1 MTAFRRGIIRQNVGK
16 LEFLRRALD
25 CALIVVLLYLVAR
38 RSGVRDFGQYHLLA
52 TVALFLFVLFS
63 EANGLYRIGRET
75 NGLRLAILKFAEA
88 WAGVI
93 LCLVVLLFA
102 TKTSANYSRG
112 VILVWFLAVLGAVAG
127 LRTGLVLALRE
138 FRRRGYNL
146 RRAAIVGAGDMGFRV
161 GAAIT
166 ENPELGIWLSGYYD
180 ERSPQRLGLPE
191 DQAARMRG
199 TPADLLRAARG
210 GSIDSVYITFP
221 LNAQERI
228 QELIR
233 LLSETTAS
241 VYIVPDFLIFDL
253 LRSRW
258 TNLGDVPAVSI
269 VETPFAGVDGLLKRI
284 EDLVLGTILLAMF
297 LVPMAVIALLV
308 WALNGR
314 PILFKQ
320 RRYGLDG
327 KEILVWKFRTMTVQE
342 DGDDLTQAKPNDPRT
357 TPLGAFLR
365 RTSLDELP
373 QFFNVLQGRM
383 SIVGPRPHPVGM
395 NERYRTLVYR
405 YMVRHKVKPG
415 ITGLAQINGSR
426 GETDTLA
433 KMEKRVNYDLEYI
446 HNWSLFLDL
455 KIIAITT
462 IKSVTRTDAY

>member
-1 MTAFRRGIIRQNVGK
+1 MPAFRRGIIRQNVGK

-25 CALIVVLLYLVAR
+25 GALIVTLLYVSAL
-38 RSGVRDFGQYHLLA
+38 RSGVRDLGEYHLLA

-75 NGLRLAILKFAEA
+75 HSLRSALLKFAEA
-88 WAGVI
+88 WGGVV

-102 TKTSANYSRG
+102 TKTSTYYSRG
-112 VILVWFLAVLGAVAG
+112 VILAWFFLVLGAVTG
-127 LRTGLVLALRE
+127 LQTGLVLALRE
-138 FRRRGYNL
+138 LRRRGYNL
-146 RRAAIVGAGDMGFRV
+146 RRAAIVGAGEMGLRV
-161 GAAIT
+161 GAAIN
-166 ENPELGIWLSGYYD
+166 ENPELGIYLSGYYD
-180 ERSPQRLGLPE
+180 ERSLQRLELPP
-191 DQAARMRG
+191 DQTSHLRG
-199 TPADLLRAARG
+199 TPADLLKAARS

-221 LNAQERI
+221 LHARDRI
-228 QELIR
+228 QDQIR

-258 TNLGDVPAVSI
+258 TNLGDVPAVSV
-269 VETPFAGVDGLLKRI
+269 VETPFSGVDGLLKRI
-284 EDLVLGTILLAMF
+284 EDLVLGTILLGMF
-297 LVPMAVIALLV
+297 IAPMAVVALLV
-308 WALNGR
+308 WILDGK

-327 KEILVWKFRTMTVQE
+327 REILVWKFRTMTVLE
-342 DGDDLTQAKPNDPRT
+342 DQDDLKQAKRNDPRT
-357 TPLGAFLR
+357 TRLGAFLR

-415 ITGLAQINGSR
+415 ITGLAQIHGFR
-426 GETDTLA
+426 GETDTLD
-433 KMEKRVNYDLEYI
+433 KMEKRVGFDLEYI
-446 HNWSLFLDL
+446 HNWSLFLDF

-462 IKSVTRTDAY
+462 IKSVMGTNAY